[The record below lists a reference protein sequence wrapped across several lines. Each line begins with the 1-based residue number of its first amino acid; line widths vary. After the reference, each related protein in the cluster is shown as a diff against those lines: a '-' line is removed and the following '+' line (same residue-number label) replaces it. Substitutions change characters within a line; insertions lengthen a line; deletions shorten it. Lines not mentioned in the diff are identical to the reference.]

1 MNSTTKSCSTY
12 LSAKRLHRG
21 HCVNLT
27 SPTVVALI
35 FVSVTLGVLALDFWK
50 LEAVARLGID
60 GFDVGVVLLW
70 LRSTW

>member
-27 SPTVVALI
+27 SVPVVALALI
-35 FVSVTLGVLALDFWK
+35 SMTFDTLALVLWEF
-50 LEAVARLGID
+50 ETVARLG
-60 GFDVGVVLLW
+60 FDNFGVGAVL
-70 LRSTW
+70 